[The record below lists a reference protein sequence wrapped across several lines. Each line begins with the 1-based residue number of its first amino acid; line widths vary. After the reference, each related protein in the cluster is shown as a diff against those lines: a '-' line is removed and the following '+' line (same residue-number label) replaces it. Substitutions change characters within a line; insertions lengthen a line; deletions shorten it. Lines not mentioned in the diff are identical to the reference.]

1 VVNANLYAPTKATN
15 LLKYLREGASLHFKD
30 RDPDPLPSLAS
41 SWCRNLPSSVTEEQQ
56 VKILKDIKDEVTL
69 GRRAGPFTSCPSPL
83 LCVSPLGTTPKKNTT
98 KLRIIHHLSY
108 PRSGS
113 RPSVNSLIGDLE
125 CKLLKFDDTLKAVAK
140 AGRGCLLAKFDIKDA
155 FKLIPV
161 RPNLQLALGMFI
173 FGYYFVERVLPF
185 GLKSAPAI
193 FEWFSSAIEAIIK
206 FKGINTF
213 FHYLDDFL
221 LLTFSNVANVQY
233 ELVLSTFKYLGVPLS
248 EPKLAPPSTRI
259 EFLGRIID
267 TDKMTAELP
276 EDKLIRYRENAR
288 RLAQKGEAS
297 VDELATVFGQLVWAA
312 SVIQHGRKFYSN
324 IGQDKCRAEE
334 LQLLAWDEGKDPNFL
349 HPLSAASIQELY
361 WWANFMEQW
370 NGISMIKPV
379 IPEDCVLF
387 TDACQ
392 TGMGAYLVG
401 PTSCKYISHV
411 WNSTEL
417 AQSKRAKS
425 ISMPFLELLALTI
438 AVGVWAEDL
447 RGRSVLIRSDCKA
460 AVDVISQGYAH
471 EGRMT
476 MLLRR
481 LTFIEA
487 SHDIFTTVLHIPG
500 IYNQTADVLSRLT
513 DCDTDSDIDFDEL
526 FCCQQV
532 IEDLA
537 KGKQLLR
544 SEYRALPKEIWTN
557 FMRRTQRTH

>member
-248 EPKLAPPSTRI
+248 EPKLAPPPLLHGSNFSDASST
-259 EFLGRIID
+259 
-267 TDKMTAELP
+267 
-276 EDKLIRYRENAR
+276 
-288 RLAQKGEAS
+288 
-297 VDELATVFGQLVWAA
+297 
-312 SVIQHGRKFYSN
+312 
-324 IGQDKCRAEE
+324 
-334 LQLLAWDEGKDPNFL
+334 
-349 HPLSAASIQELY
+349 
-361 WWANFMEQW
+361 
-370 NGISMIKPV
+370 
-379 IPEDCVLF
+379 
-387 TDACQ
+387 
-392 TGMGAYLVG
+392 
-401 PTSCKYISHV
+401 
-411 WNSTEL
+411 
-417 AQSKRAKS
+417 
-425 ISMPFLELLALTI
+425 LT
-438 AVGVWAEDL
+438 
-447 RGRSVLIRSDCKA
+447 K
-460 AVDVISQGYAH
+460 
-471 EGRMT
+471 
-476 MLLRR
+476 
-481 LTFIEA
+481 
-487 SHDIFTTVLHIPG
+487 
-500 IYNQTADVLSRLT
+500 
-513 DCDTDSDIDFDEL
+513 
-526 FCCQQV
+526 
-532 IEDLA
+532 
-537 KGKQLLR
+537 
-544 SEYRALPKEIWTN
+544 
-557 FMRRTQRTH
+557 